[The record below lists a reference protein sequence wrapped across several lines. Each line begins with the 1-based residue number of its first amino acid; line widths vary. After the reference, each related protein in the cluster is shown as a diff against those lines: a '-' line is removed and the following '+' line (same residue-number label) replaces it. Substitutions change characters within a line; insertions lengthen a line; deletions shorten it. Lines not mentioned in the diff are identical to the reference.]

1 MSLGNYPLVNPVNP
15 SQNSQ
20 GLNSITPYFTH
31 VATSFQG
38 ANPNITAGTFNYGVL
53 TTGCVKI
60 VFCYVTGL
68 TVTNASST
76 APQTAVDVIDAS
88 LYVDTNA
95 ASLVRVEDTFPTN
108 EVSGVVGSGIIIP
121 FNGSETTQDNWLS
134 RTELEE
140 YTYPNA
146 PRPQD
151 ATWKD
156 ESLEYTS
163 NATNAVY
170 SHSMAQSITD
180 PETNQLETG
189 IEEGYETAPD
199 SAYVNTFNPETND
212 VLAFDE
218 AAGEAQWVPA
228 EDLEPNP
235 QAIQQIQQAAT
246 IILPFAF
253 ECGAV
258 IFQPNEPAAAGI
270 TVTLAQLGTA
280 PAVNGS
286 TAYES
291 STNTYEYDCVV
302 ITATQDVSN
311 ITMTFIMIGV

>member
-31 VATSFQG
+31 VATGFQG

-60 VFCYVTGL
+60 IFCYVTGL

-76 APQTAVDVIDAS
+76 APQTAVDLFDVSPQIT
-88 LYVDTNA
+88 TNA
-95 ASLVRVEDTFPTN
+95 ASLVRVENTFSTN
-108 EVSGVVGSGIIIP
+108 EESGIIGSGIIIP
-121 FNGSETTQDNWLS
+121 FDGSETTQDNWMQHIEGIEDYTLS
-134 RTELEE
+134 TD
-140 YTYPNA
+140 TA
-146 PRPQD
+146 
-151 ATWKD
+151 WKD
-156 ESLEYTS
+156 ETLEYTS
-163 NATNAVY
+163 GGTNAVY
-170 SHSMAQSITD
+170 SHSMAQNITD
-180 PETNQLETG
+180 PETNQLEVG
-189 IEEGYETAPD
+189 VEEGYETAPD

-235 QAIQQIQQAAT
+235 QAIQQIQQAAQ
-246 IILPFAF
+246 IALPLEF

-258 IFQPNEPAAAGI
+258 IFQPTEPAAAGI
-270 TVTLAQLGTA
+270 TVSLAQIGSA
-280 PAVNGS
+280 PPVNGS
-286 TAYES
+286 TGYE
-291 STNTYEYDCVV
+291 NTLTSYAYDCVV

-311 ITMTFIMIGV
+311 ITMSFIMIGV